1 MTKRRVARGRKRS
14 VTRTVTRRVTWC
26 LVIGCACMAAPQ
38 RTDAQS
44 GPDYA
49 PQISGGGYIPPQP
62 QAIPTA
68 PPPAAAPAAPSN
80 APPVLK
86 SGEAAPVSRDQPVA
100 FTADHFEYDRTAGIV
115 TASGHVEAW
124 QNDHLLRADKVTFDR
139 NTNVAAAQGNVVLVE
154 PDGQVLFS
162 DYAEL
167 TQGMREG
174 VLRDMRSLL
183 AQNGKLA
190 ANGARRTDGAINE
203 LTHAVYTTCNLC
215 KDDPKKPP
223 LWQLRAYSAV
233 QDVQNKRIE
242 YQDAILD
249 VAGVP
254 VFYMPYF
261 SHPDPS
267 EKRAS
272 GFLTPTFGS
281 NTHIG
286 AFLDTPYF
294 WAIDPQRDLTI
305 HPLITSTF
313 GPQLSGEY
321 REKFNDG
328 TVRINAG
335 SAYDNGMQ
343 GYVFA
348 TGRFTYDD
356 TWRYG
361 FDVNRTTSTNYLR
374 DFQVQNYSA
383 VLSTSAYVEG
393 FGAGAYSKLSVNLF
407 QGAATTIDQSKLPYV
422 LPRYEYS
429 YFGEPDSLGGRL
441 RIDTTEFN
449 VVRENG
455 NNTQRAGVSLEWDR
469 PFTGDLG
476 ELYKLIFHADAAAYT
491 ATDLRLQPT
500 YADVASTETARAQ
513 PTVGVEFHWPFM
525 RDGGKSGTQ
534 IIEPIV
540 QLLGSPNSGRF
551 LQSRV
556 PNEDSLDL
564 DFSDAN
570 LFSINRFPGIDRT
583 EGGMR
588 ANVGIHGNW
597 TIGTGSVDTLVGQ
610 SYREHTD
617 DSMPLLSGLNK
628 RMSDLVARV
637 TVSPSSY
644 ADLTARTRINPR
656 NGNVNFVD
664 AIASAGVPML
674 RLNAGYLYSNT
685 NPYFLYDQSPL
696 SVQPT
701 GYPASYF
708 TPRNEVTVGASSQF
722 SNYKFS
728 GYVKRDIQLSK
739 MVAVGGRATYEN
751 ECLIFDVNLYKRYTS
766 IEGDT
771 GSTTIL
777 FEITLKTVGQFG
789 FHAS

>member
-1 MTKRRVARGRKRS
+1 MIMRRAALR
-14 VTRTVTRRVTWC
+14 VTRHFTWS
-26 LVIGCACMAAPQ
+26 LALSCACAAVPQ
-38 RTDAQS
+38 RLGAQS
-44 GPDYA
+44 GPVAA
-49 PQISGGGYIPPQP
+49 PQLSGLNGYIPAAPE
-62 QAIPTA
+62 AIP
-68 PPPAAAPAAPSN
+68 PPPAPVTAGGAAAPAL
-80 APPVLK
+80 LK
-86 SGEAAPVSRDQPVA
+86 SGEAAPISRDQPVA
-100 FTADHFEYDRTAGIV
+100 FTADNFEYDRTTGIV
-115 TASGHVEAW
+115 TATGHVEAW
-124 QNDHLLRADKVTFDR
+124 QNDHLLRADRITFDR
-139 NTNVAAAQGNVVLVE
+139 NTNVAAASGNVVLVE

-174 VLRDMRSLL
+174 VLKDMRAIL

-190 ANGARRTDGAINE
+190 ANGARRTDGQINE
-203 LTHAVYTTCNLC
+203 LSHAVYTTCNLC

-233 QDVQNKRIE
+233 QDVDNKRIE
-242 YQDAILD
+242 YRDAVLD
-249 VAGVP
+249 IDGFP
-254 VFYMPYF
+254 VIYTPYF

-267 EKRAS
+267 ERRAS
-272 GFLTPTFGS
+272 GFLTPSFGS

-294 WAIDPQRDLTI
+294 WAIDAQRDLTL

-313 GPQLSGEY
+313 GPQLSGEF

-328 TVRINAG
+328 FVRIDAG
-335 SAYDNGMQ
+335 GAYDAGMQ
-343 GYVFA
+343 GYIFA
-348 TGRFTYDD
+348 TGRFNYDD

-383 VLSTSAYVEG
+383 VLSSSAYIEG
-393 FGAGAYSKLSVNLF
+393 FGAGAYTKLSVSAY
-407 QGAATTIDQSKLPYV
+407 QGAVTTIDQSKLPYA

-429 YFGEPDSLGGRL
+429 FFGEPDALGGRL
-441 RIDTTEFN
+441 RVDTTEFN

-455 NNTQRAGVSLEWDR
+455 NNTQRAGISLQWDR

-476 ELYKLIFHADAAAYT
+476 ELYKIIFHTDAAAYT
-491 ATDLRLQPT
+491 ATDLNLQPT
-500 YADVASTETARAQ
+500 YAGISSTETARAQ

-525 RDGGKSGTQ
+525 RQGGSSGNQ

-540 QLLGSPNSGRF
+540 QVLAGPNTGRF
-551 LQSRV
+551 LGSNI

-583 EGGMR
+583 EGGVR
-588 ANVGIHGNW
+588 ANAAIHASWMVG
-597 TIGTGSVDTLVGQ
+597 GSNFDALVGQ
-610 SYREHTD
+610 SYRVHRD
-617 DSMPLLSGLNK
+617 DSLPLLSGLNDHL
-628 RMSDLVARV
+628 SDVVARV
-637 TVSPSSY
+637 TFTPTSY
-644 ADLTARTRINPR
+644 FDLTARTRVNPH
-656 NGNVNFVD
+656 NGNITFVD
-664 AIASAGVPML
+664 TVASAGVPKL
-674 RLNAGYLYSNT
+674 RLNAGYLYSDT
-685 NPYFLYDQSPL
+685 NPYFLYDQPPN
-696 SVQPT
+696 SVPPT

-708 TPRNEVTVGASSQF
+708 VPRNEVTVGFSSQF
-722 SNYKFS
+722 DNYKFS
-728 GYVKRDIQLSK
+728 GYVKRDMSLSQL
-739 MVAVGGRATYEN
+739 VAVGARATYEN
-751 ECLIFDVNLYKRYTS
+751 ECLIFDVNAYKRYTQ
-766 IEGDT
+766 INGDS